1 MQKWRFEDFENNNRK
16 LKNYLD
22 NVENA
27 IVALCVNDIGAQNY
41 LCGVLENEF
50 QYSGIDLRKS
60 NISFLHILDTSL
72 KQGKNKLF
80 FYNLVLEN
88 SNYDLIKT
96 MNLSRDILRKIGI
109 VVLIIPTFI
118 MKKIQA
124 DMPNLNDYITLKL
137 DYNIE
142 YKCPLYP
149 IYSEEHRNF
158 LPNSIRIYKKN
169 NAIKNAVN
177 PSQIRSLAQYYD
189 YLELKQYTG
198 LKKSDVNF
206 AMKWLFEDM
215 KEGLDAAQ
223 YFQKDLDPFTEVAID
238 AYYRTAMLLQTY
250 GYYQY
255 AIKLYD
261 EIIYLRKNTLT
272 NDISDLEALQGKCYC
287 FYKLGEYERT
297 SEMLGQL
304 LAMLDGFDN
313 LPWKYKVYNDLGVC
327 YYHIGKYEDAYA
339 IWKQCETKL
348 QGINEYNVKRRLR
361 ILYNQKLV
369 SEHIRV
375 NCDRCDERWNKL
387 GHDLVHDGQGDSL
400 IYFQY
405 MLMNSWLHFQKGDLL
420 RAENNILET
429 YSMSKKLFSENDA
442 MLIDVYYIWALISLQ
457 LGKEDLFDELPKKG
471 KQLMK
476 NHEGL
481 EYRYAK

>member
-1 MQKWRFEDFENNNRK
+1 
-16 LKNYLD
+16 
-22 NVENA
+22 
-27 IVALCVNDIGAQNY
+27 
-41 LCGVLENEF
+41 
-50 QYSGIDLRKS
+50 
-60 NISFLHILDTSL
+60 
-72 KQGKNKLF
+72 
-80 FYNLVLEN
+80 
-88 SNYDLIKT
+88 
-96 MNLSRDILRKIGI
+96 
-109 VVLIIPTFI
+109 
-118 MKKIQA
+118 
-124 DMPNLNDYITLKL
+124 
-137 DYNIE
+137 
-142 YKCPLYP
+142 
-149 IYSEEHRNF
+149 
-158 LPNSIRIYKKN
+158 
-169 NAIKNAVN
+169 
-177 PSQIRSLAQYYD
+177 
-189 YLELKQYTG
+189 
-198 LKKSDVNF
+198 
-206 AMKWLFEDM
+206 MKWLFEDM

-287 FYKLGEYERT
+287 FYKLGEYE
-297 SEMLGQL
+297 
-304 LAMLDGFDN
+304 
-313 LPWKYKVYNDLGVC
+313 
-327 YYHIGKYEDAYA
+327 DAYA

-387 GHDLVHDGQGDSL
+387 GHDLVHDGLGDSL

-457 LGKEDLFDELPKKG
+457 LGKEDLFDELQKKG

-481 EYRYAK
+481 EYRYSK